1 MAAMQNAV
9 AEAVRAA
16 PSAVPDG
23 AETPLADVRF
33 CVFDLETTGGAPPE
47 HRVTEI
53 AAYRIENLTI
63 TGEFCTLVNPQ
74 RSIPSFITKLTGIDA
89 KMVRDKPACHHVLPE
104 MLEFMQDSVLVAHH
118 SQFDRKFLENE
129 LALAGLGPLDHGD
142 LCTSRL
148 ARRMLPWLPSK
159 SLGSLAQF
167 FGIPMQ
173 GRHRASDDARATGE
187 LLLILLDYL
196 TYRGHDTLEGVMHYQ
211 QGDGS

>member
-104 MLEFMQDSVLVAHH
+104 MLKFMQDSVLVAHH

-142 LCTSRL
+142 LCTSR
-148 ARRMLPWLPSK
+148 
-159 SLGSLAQF
+159 LAQF